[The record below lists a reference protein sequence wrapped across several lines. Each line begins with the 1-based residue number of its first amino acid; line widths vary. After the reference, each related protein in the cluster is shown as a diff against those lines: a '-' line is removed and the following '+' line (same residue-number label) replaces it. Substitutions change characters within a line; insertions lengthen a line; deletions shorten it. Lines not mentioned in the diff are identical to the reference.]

1 MASAAGSKQ
10 QQAMMSLPSSRGGG
24 GGGWTQRQ
32 NKQFECA
39 LAVYDKETPDRWHN
53 IARYMGGAKSADEVR
68 RHFDHLVEDV
78 SRIESG
84 RVPFPRYSSS
94 SSSRGADDGNRLLTV
109 FHLSSVPRT
118 RNANHKFNT

>member
-94 SSSRGADDGNRLLTV
+94 SSRGADDGNRSRYL
-109 FHLSSVPRT
+109 
-118 RNANHKFNT
+118 KYQ

>member
-53 IARYMGGAKSADEVR
+53 IARYMGGAKSAEEVR
-68 RHFDHLVEDV
+68 RHYERLQADVEQ
-78 SRIESG
+78 IEAG
-84 RVPFPRYSSS
+84 GVPFSLGY
-94 SSSRGADDGNRLLTV
+94 GATPQAGR
-109 FHLSSVPRT
+109 R
-118 RNANHKFNT
+118 

>member
-10 QQAMMSLPSSRGGG
+10 LQQQVMMAPSCR

-53 IARYMGGAKSADEVR
+53 IARYMGGSKSADEVR
-68 RHFDHLVEDV
+68 RHFEKLVEDV
-78 SRIESG
+78 AHIESG
-84 RVPFPRYSSS
+84 HVPFPRYAAA
-94 SSSRGADDGNRLLTV
+94 GLDDGR
-109 FHLSSVPRT
+109 
-118 RNANHKFNT
+118 

>member
-10 QQAMMSLPSSRGGG
+10 QQPMMMLPWSRGG

-53 IARYMGGAKSADEVR
+53 IARYMGGTKSADEVR
-68 RHFDHLVEDV
+68 RHFEHLVEDV
-78 SRIESG
+78 ARIESG
-84 RVPFPRYSSS
+84 RVPFPRYSAS
-94 SSSRGADDGNRLLTV
+94 SSSRGADDGNRSRYL
-109 FHLSSVPRT
+109 
-118 RNANHKFNT
+118 KYQ

>member
-10 QQAMMSLPSSRGGG
+10 QQAMMSLPSSRGV
-24 GGGWTQRQ
+24 GGWTQRQ

-78 SRIESG
+78 ARIESG

-94 SSSRGADDGNRLLTV
+94 FSPSRGADDGNRCRYL
-109 FHLSSVPRT
+109 
-118 RNANHKFNT
+118 KYQ